1 MGDKDVSQAACVGRA
16 WLWWVK
22 KLTHGR
28 NIDPTPGGFS
38 RKIVCR
44 VPSEDYPDNN
54 DSTRDRW
61 LECCPDSWEALVI
74 GDLCKI
80 LVSNVCRCICVFQV
94 AIETVIEL
102 PIWFSKCVQR
112 WGEDQRQNGFTTRT
126 SAHCQIC
133 FAQAVPVHYSTTL
146 FSVIDCHARSPCAW
160 KLPHLRMDWLTIISC
175 CNRKL

>member
-1 MGDKDVSQAACVGRA
+1 MDETSTLPREV
-16 WLWWVK
+16 
-22 KLTHGR
+22 
-28 NIDPTPGGFS
+28 FS
-38 RKIVCR
+38 RKIVCG

-74 GDLCKI
+74 GDLEKI

-112 WGEDQRQNGFTTRT
+112 
-126 SAHCQIC
+126 
-133 FAQAVPVHYSTTL
+133 
-146 FSVIDCHARSPCAW
+146 
-160 KLPHLRMDWLTIISC
+160 
-175 CNRKL
+175 